1 MKLNATPDVIQE
13 EEEEEVVWEE
23 EEQEEQDEFGE
34 LKCPKTPT
42 GRV

>member
-1 MKLNATPDVIQE
+1 LKLNATPDVIQE

-23 EEQEEQDEFGE
+23 EEQDEFGE

>member
-23 EEQEEQDEFGE
+23 EEQDEFGE